1 MGNIELK
8 IRKAEIKDVPAIT
21 EIYNHAIIHTTST
34 FDTEIKTL
42 ENRLEWFRQHSP
54 KHSIIVAECEGDV
67 AGWASLSKWSEKMAY
82 DSSVENSLY
91 VDEKYRGKGIGKKL
105 LEAIIDE
112 GRKNGF
118 HTIIARISD
127 GNEISLKMHYDL
139 GFEMTGT
146 LKEVGVKFGKLI
158 DVYILQIYL

>member
-1 MGNIELK
+1 
-8 IRKAEIKDVPAIT
+8 
-21 EIYNHAIIHTTST
+21 
-34 FDTEIKTL
+34 
-42 ENRLEWFRQHSP
+42 
-54 KHSIIVAECEGDV
+54 
-67 AGWASLSKWSEKMAY
+67 MAY